1 MRLVRP
7 RDLLVTFEPDGM
19 VLLKSTSRGVGAR
32 APAWAVGVL
41 SACELP
47 RTRQELVEGM
57 GPAAGQAFDGLHA
70 AGLLVP
76 VEEAEATPVI
86 FANYAGVDVHRA
98 MLNDEVRLRGYWEG
112 LGAVVQP
119 GDVVIDAGSGTGV
132 LAVMAALRGAAR
144 VYAIERTDMAAVISK
159 VAADSG
165 VGDRVIV
172 VRGDVGTVALPEKA
186 RVMVTE
192 TFGHFAVAEGMM
204 EDVLA
209 CVERNMVPDPVIV
222 PAAFSLHLAPMPV
235 SPPDLLH
242 AFRRYDQPGEPTGL
256 DLRCLLGDARGRAHD
271 RIVSPDEVGGP
282 TIDLCTIS
290 MPCETELECE
300 FELSAPCE
308 ALCAW
313 FTLHMAPGI
322 DMLSG
327 PLDPPTHWKQSLLP
341 IALPAGTHRLEISR
355 APEDGRTIVISISG
369 REVRCR

>member
-19 VLLKSTSRGVGAR
+19 VLLRSTSRGAGAR
-32 APAWAVGVL
+32 APSWAVGVL
-41 SACELP
+41 SACGEP

-76 VEEAEATPVI
+76 EDEAAATPVI

-98 MLNDEVRLRGYWEG
+98 MLNDQVRLDAYWQG
-112 LGAVVQP
+112 LKAVVRE
-119 GDVVIDAGSGTGV
+119 GDVAIDAGSGTGV
-132 LAVMAALRGAAR
+132 LAVMAALAGAAR
-144 VYAIERTDMAAVISK
+144 VYAIERTDMAQVISQ

-172 VRGDVGTVALPEKA
+172 VRGDVGTVELPEKA

-204 EDVLA
+204 EDVQA
-209 CVERNMVPDPVIV
+209 CVARNMVATPVIV
-222 PAAFSLHLAPMPV
+222 PGSFSLHLAPMPA
-235 SPPDLLH
+235 SPPDLLG
-242 AFRRYDQPGEPTGL
+242 AFKVHDCGV

-271 RIVSPDEVGGP
+271 RIVLPAEVGP
-282 TIDLCTIS
+282 SLDLCTIQ
-290 MPCETELECE
+290 MPCETELEADFTLTE
-300 FELSAPCE
+300 PCQ

-322 DMLSG
+322 DLLTG
-327 PLDPPTHWKQSLLP
+327 PHDPATHWKQSLLP
-341 IALPAGTHRLEISR
+341 VALAAGSHHLSVSR
-355 APEDGRTIVISISG
+355 APEDGRTIVIAIDG
-369 REVRCR
+369 HEVRCR

>member
-19 VLLKSTSRGVGAR
+19 VLLKSTSRGAGAR

-41 SACELP
+41 SACEHP

-57 GPAAGQAFDGLHA
+57 GPAAGQAFDGLAA

-76 VEEAEATPVI
+76 EEEAAATPVI

-112 LGAVVQP
+112 LGAVVRE

-159 VAADSG
+159 VAVDSG

-172 VRGDVGTVALPEKA
+172 VRGDVGTVQLPEKA

-209 CVERNMVPDPVIV
+209 CAERNMVPERVIV
-222 PAAFSLHLAPMPV
+222 PGAFTLHLAPMPV
-235 SPPDLLH
+235 SPPDLLG
-242 AFRRYDQPGEPTGL
+242 AFRVYDSGL

-271 RIVSPDEVGGP
+271 RVVEPAEVGP
-282 TIDLCTIS
+282 TVDLCTVS
-290 MPCETELECE
+290 MPCETELQCE
-300 FELSAPCE
+300 FELSQPAE

-313 FTLHMAPGI
+313 FTLHMAPGV

-327 PLDPPTHWKQSLLP
+327 PHDPPTHWKQSLLP
-341 IALPAGTHRLEISR
+341 IRLPAGRHSLEISR
-355 APEDGRTIVISISG
+355 APEDGRTIVIAIDG
-369 REVRCR
+369 HEVRCR